1 MLDLVLDLGVLALDA
16 YTAFANEEENSV
28 LASSLGA
35 GGALALGAGAFLYNL
50 LSDEEREDGN
60 NEDDD
65 EIVNLLVARLS
76 FARVCV
82 SLWSH
87 CCRADGEL
95 SQEED
100 ELTDEM
106 IGSLFTDDSLFPE
119 AITNQEI
126 VIEELINTFNDPLPM
141 KVVVEL
147 VKDNYKLA
155 ANFYE
160 EACIIFAVDGTIEE
174 EEKEFLNDLAD
185 EFELSR
191 IDKKSI
197 EKKCLKIAIN

>member
-1 MLDLVLDLGVLALDA
+1 MLDLVLNLGVLALDA
-16 YTAFANEEENSV
+16 YTAFANDDEDSV

-35 GGALALGAGAFLYNL
+35 GGALAIGAGAFLYNL
-50 LSDEEREDGN
+50 LSSEEKEDGN
-60 NEDDD
+60 DEDDD
-65 EIVNLLVARLS
+65 EIVNLLIARLS

-95 SQEED
+95 TQEED

-119 AITNQEI
+119 AITNQEF
-126 VIEELINTFNDPLPM
+126 VIEELINTFNEPLPM

-147 VKDNYKLA
+147 VKDNPKLA

-160 EACIIFAVDGTIEE
+160 EACMIFAIDGTVGE

-185 EFELSR
+185 EFSLSR
-191 IDKKSI
+191 MDKKSI
-197 EKKCLKIAIN
+197 ERRCLKISAN